1 MYNLYVNFDKTVGK
15 VKPFHGINNAPIKG
29 PEDLMHYLGD
39 AGIPYSRLHDTGGRY
54 GGFRYVDIENIFR
67 DFSADPEN
75 PDSYDFAFTDK
86 LLAEITEQGTEPFY
100 RLGATI
106 ENSHRIKA
114 YHIFP
119 PKDNLK
125 WAKICEGIIKHY
137 NHGFANGFHYGIK
150 YWEIWNEPDNERN
163 IEDNP
168 MWKGTKEQYYSLYE
182 VTANYLKSVFDDI
195 KVGGYAG
202 CGMYA
207 IEDGYDSP
215 GIPSHRAE
223 YFLEFFEGFLKYI
236 TSDEH
241 KAPLDFF
248 SWHSY
253 EDSKRSIL
261 YTRFVREK
269 LNEYGFDKA
278 ESILNE
284 WNPGT
289 QYRGSEEDAARI
301 LTMITYLHREPLDKL
316 MYYDGQEDGIYNGIF
331 NPLQYNSVFPAY
343 YAFEGF
349 NRLYKLGSEAELKC
363 DSEYLPALAATDG
376 KTGLILIAN
385 EEDKPLEYKLETT
398 GDYTMKKVLISD
410 GENGFKES
418 DIKCPDMIFVP
429 AKKMMIIE
437 FEK

>member
-1 MYNLYVNFDKTVGK
+1 
-15 VKPFHGINNAPIKG
+15 
-29 PEDLMHYLGD
+29 MHYLGD
-39 AGIPYSRLHDTGGRY
+39 AGIPYSRLHDTGGCY

-86 LLAEITEQGTEPFY
+86 LLAEITGQGTEPFY

-236 TSDEH
+236 TSEEH

-418 DIKCPDMIFVP
+418 DTKCPDIISVP